1 MKTRLSPSKS
11 RKIQTHSPSPAKN
24 SSLISN
30 KYRQKSPPS
39 PSRRRRRTHEQQEFI
54 RSSSCGDLP
63 SKNSLQKKQTK
74 ILPEEF
80 VSHLTKIR
88 TISKQI
94 RNKNTNAQNG
104 SIQLT
109 KINKTNNYFSFRFRM
124 SSTLE

>member
-63 SKNSLQKKQTK
+63 SKNSLQKKT
-74 ILPEEF
+74 
-80 VSHLTKIR
+80 
-88 TISKQI
+88 
-94 RNKNTNAQNG
+94 NKNSSRRIRLSFDENSNDF
-104 SIQLT
+104 
-109 KINKTNNYFSFRFRM
+109 KTNSK
-124 SSTLE
+124 